1 MILSMENMQ
10 KPSDYEPTLT
20 DVLEAVQTGFGK
32 MEEKM
37 EEKFDD
43 LGYRV
48 TAVEK
53 RVGAVEVTLEDMKGT
68 LENIEH
74 AVDKDSEAI
83 VNHEDRVS
91 HLEKLSGIASVP
103 VKHLVGLE

>member
-1 MILSMENMQ
+1 MEKNA
-10 KPSDYEPTLT
+10 KNSSEYEPTLL
-20 DVLEAVQTGFGK
+20 DVLGAVQTGFVK

-53 RVGAVEVTLEDMKGT
+53 RVGAVEVTLEEMKGT
-68 LENIEH
+68 LDGIAK
-74 AVDKDSEAI
+74 AVDKDAEAI
-83 VNHEDRVS
+83 VNHENRIS
-91 HLEKLSGIASVP
+91 QLEKLNSIVSVP
-103 VKHLVGLE
+103 VKHLANLEI